1 MAIRTFIAL
10 GLDASTLTYLDEIM
24 PVLKSSGA
32 SASWT
37 RKGNFHLTLKF
48 LGDTEEGIAQKISGE
63 LEGMVFQKIPYRFSR
78 FGGFP
83 NLRGPR
89 VLWVGLESPTC
100 AEVAQKIDGICNK
113 FGFSLEERPFVSHL
127 TLGRIKE
134 PFDFVKAVA
143 ELPSPPQGELFFKNV
158 VFFKSI
164 LSNLGPAYEPLWSK
178 ELG

>member
-10 GLDASTLTYLDEIM
+10 GFDVSTLEYIDKIV
-24 PVLKSSGA
+24 PALKNSGA

-63 LEGMVFQKIPYRFSR
+63 LEGVVFQKIPYKLSR
-78 FGGFP
+78 FGSFP
-83 NLRGPR
+83 NLRKPR
-89 VLWVGLESPTC
+89 VLWVGLESPMC
-100 AEVAQKIDGICNK
+100 IEVAQKIDSVCNK
-113 FGFSLEERPFVSHL
+113 FGFPLEERPFVPHL

-134 PFDFVKAVA
+134 PFDFVKTVE
-143 ELPSPPQGELFFKNV
+143 ELPPPPQGELFFKNV

-164 LSNLGPAYEPLWSK
+164 LSNSGPTYEPLWSK